1 MSSSDHLKADVLLV
15 VTTIVA
21 AFGWMFSKSA
31 LEGFSP
37 LLFMGLRFLSAALVL
52 LVVGGYGSLRMLSRK
67 QWRAGMMAGSLFA
80 VAMMFWVMGLHFA
93 EHIGVGA
100 FLNSLGVVLVPV
112 FGLFFG
118 ERPTLPAWLSL
129 PVVAAGMACLS
140 LDSEFVM
147 GLGELCFLAAAAFF
161 SVSFILLSHA
171 SAGMPTMALTTIQLL
186 LTGGVSLLVSA
197 FFEDWQL
204 SQPLNIWLWL
214 LASVLIATSLR
225 FFIQIRAQGMAPA
238 SHAAIIMTLE
248 PVWTAILAAW
258 WLNDQ
263 MSGLQLLGCSLIF
276 LAMLIARWRA
286 VRAALSSVKASMG
299 YR

>member
-37 LLFMGLRFLSAALVL
+37 LLFMGLRFSGAAMVL
-52 LVVGGYGSLRMLSRK
+52 LVVGGYGSLQMLSK
-67 QWRAGMMAGSLFA
+67 AQWRAGMLAGSLFA

-118 ERPTLPAWLSL
+118 ERPSLPAWLSL

-161 SVSFILLSHA
+161 SVSFILLSRA
-171 SAGMPTMALTTIQLL
+171 SAGMPTIALTTIQLML
-186 LTGGVSLLVSA
+186 AGGMSLLVSA
-197 FFEDWQL
+197 VFEDWQL
-204 SQPLNIWLWL
+204 DQPLNIWVWL

-286 VRAALSSVKASMG
+286 VRLALISVKASVLH
-299 YR
+299 R